1 MMVIAMIKFSKY
13 FLNNGKPY
21 KLKNMIV
28 KHPTLEDI
36 SKLDNNGN
44 IDPEGEYWG
53 IVMSLICDP
62 YDYMV
67 QLYDEGIDYETL
79 TNFDM
84 FIINWNKTKDLYLA
98 NKEQFDMAKIDPF
111 KKIKFNL
118 SFFLGEHNFDLE
130 QRLSGEYVLY
140 DRDDSSY
147 IIDKEMYDNFV
158 EFLKAINR
166 LDFKDRINPANE
178 SVKKML
184 IEDMRDEA
192 EMKKIKKQQGQED
205 EVVEI
210 LNNMKIAVCTT
221 IGSIGFYN
229 VDQMQVYQ
237 LYSHFMM
244 LNSFTK
250 FNNMLGGVYGGMV
263 SSDAF
268 SQKDWDWTKV

>member
-250 FNNMLGGVYGGMV
+250 FNNMLGGVYGGL
-263 SSDAF
+263 S
-268 SQKDWDWTKV
+268 